1 MKKYALEMKS
11 KILLS
16 NQQCNEIDDKYFKST
31 SLLNQTMQKLREVFS
46 SNSNYWCYLFVFLI
60 LVFLFLYKITK

>member
-1 MKKYALEMKS
+1 MKKYALEMKN

-31 SLLNQTMQKLREVFS
+31 SLLTQTMQKLREVFS
-46 SNSNYWCYLFVFLI
+46 SNSNYWCYLFLFLI
-60 LVFLFLYKITK
+60 LIFLFLYKITK